1 MGHEIPWASCV
12 TTRTLILYLERIGKD
27 TDIEYQEILSGVG
40 YLDKIDDPKGFLKDC
55 NNWVPI
61 HVIRKLCQTAEKVT
75 GNKEATYLA
84 ARDYCLPH
92 QAPPILEVIVK
103 LSNNIEQI
111 MFCSNLWAGGY
122 TNYLKS
128 QCLKPSFSDGSELI
142 YLSRFGL
149 NAEPWLSSIQLLR
162 GVFEGFT
169 KLFDYI
175 EDVFCIEEIS
185 QVKIETIIKE
195 FDNYYVEKGRDK
207 LSVFDSSSKK
217 ELITARRV
225 HLRYDVIT
233 LTNEYPLSPEDLV
246 VYPKNGKVTILSLQ
260 KETNAENW
268 EDENAVYEIV
278 KGGTLHSGSVKYTF
292 QRGKL
297 FNAPY
302 SRYRYKWKL
311 EGVPKE
317 SAERTRMKSEF
328 VPLLFD
334 HLRGLRDIQRW
345 QLLSTVEKE
354 ALALANVNLKTT
366 IQKEFDF
373 FGMIGKGPRM
383 QEMFEQVQTVAQ
395 VDSTILITGETG
407 TGKELLA
414 RAIHQASLRCN
425 QKFLAINCAALP
437 ESLLE
442 AELFGYEKGAF
453 TGAFSR
459 KKGIFETVNGGTLF
473 LDEVG
478 EIPSSMQV
486 KLLRVLEEQEIQ
498 RVGGTETIHIDVRI
512 ISATNEDLK
521 ELVTSGRFRK
531 DLYYR
536 LYVIT
541 FKVPPLRERLDDL
554 ILLVD
559 HYLDLFSRKCKKQ
572 KPVITREAITVLTNY
587 QWPGNIRELK
597 NVIERAVVMDRDK
610 QITPEDIILPEEVQP
625 LPKAKMG
632 EPQLF
637 HESIEGYKR
646 YVIEDALK
654 KSSGN
659 QSKAAQLLGL
669 QRTYLARLIR
679 QLNISVKN

>member
-1 MGHEIPWASCV
+1 MDHETPWANCV
-12 TTRTLILYLERIGKD
+12 TTRTLILYLERIGND
-27 TDIEYQEILSGVG
+27 AAIDYHEILSGIG
-40 YLDKIDDPKGFLKDC
+40 SLDRIEDPKAFLKDY

-61 HVIRKLCQTAEKVT
+61 HVLRKLCQMAEEVT
-75 GNKEATYLA
+75 GNKEVTYLA
-84 ARDYCLPH
+84 AKDYCLPQ

-111 MFCSNLWAGGY
+111 MLYSNLWAGGY

-128 QCLKPSFSDGSELI
+128 QCLKPPVSDGSELI

-149 NAEPWLSSIQLLR
+149 NAEPSLSSIQFLR
-162 GVFEGFT
+162 GLFEGFT

-175 EDVFCIEEIS
+175 EDVSCIEEIS
-185 QVKIETIIKE
+185 QVKIETIVRE
-195 FDNYYVEKGRDK
+195 FGNYYIKKKSDQ
-207 LSVFDSSSKK
+207 LSILESTSKK
-217 ELITARRV
+217 ELVTARKI
-225 HLRYDVIT
+225 HLRYEDNTIT
-233 LTNEYPLSPEDLV
+233 HDYPTPPEDLV
-246 VYPKNGKVTILSLQ
+246 VYPKHGKVTILSLQ

-268 EDENAVYEIV
+268 EEGNAAYEIV
-278 KGGTLHSGSVKYTF
+278 HEGTLHNDLVKYTF
-292 QRGKL
+292 QRGQL

-311 EGVPKE
+311 KGVPRE
-317 SAERTRMKSEF
+317 SPERAVMKSEF
-328 VPLLFD
+328 IPLLFD
-334 HLRGLRDIQRW
+334 HLRGLRETQRC

-354 ALALANVNLKTT
+354 ALALANENLKTT

-373 FGMIGKGPRM
+373 FGMIGKSSRM
-383 QEMFEQVQTVAQ
+383 QELFEQIQTVAQ
-395 VDSTILITGETG
+395 VDSTVLIMGETG

-414 RAIHQASLRCN
+414 RAIHQASLRRS
-425 QKFLAINCAALP
+425 QKLLAINCAALP

-442 AELFGYEKGAF
+442 SELFGHEKGAF
-453 TGAFSR
+453 TGALSQ
-459 KKGIFETVNGGTLF
+459 KKGIFEMANGGTLF

-478 EIPSSMQV
+478 EISSAMQV
-486 KLLRVLEEQEIQ
+486 RLLRVLEEQEIQ
-498 RVGGTETIHIDVRI
+498 RVGGTETISIDVRV
-512 ISATNEDLK
+512 ISATNENLKDL
-521 ELVTSGRFRK
+521 VASGKFRS

-536 LYVIT
+536 IYVIT

-572 KPVITREAITVLTNY
+572 KPVITREALSFLKNY

-597 NVIERAVVMDRDK
+597 NVIERAVVMDRDQ
-610 QITPEDIILPEEVQP
+610 QIAIDDIIIEEDDQS
-625 LPKAKMG
+625 LTKIKID
-632 EPQLF
+632 EPNSF
-637 HESIEGYKR
+637 HDSIESHKR
-646 YVIEDALK
+646 NVIEDALK

-679 QLNISVKN
+679 QLNISAKD

>member
-1 MGHEIPWASCV
+1 MEHEIPWASCV

-27 TDIEYQEILSGVG
+27 TNIEYQEILSGVG
-40 YLDKIDDPKGFLKDC
+40 YLEKIEDPKVFLKDY

-61 HVIRKLCQTAEKVT
+61 HVLRKLCQAAEKVT
-75 GNKEATYLA
+75 GNKEVTYLA

-111 MFCSNLWAGGY
+111 MLYSNLWAGGY

-175 EDVFCIEEIS
+175 EDVSCIEEIS
-185 QVKIETIIKE
+185 QVKIETIIRE
-195 FDNYYVEKGRDK
+195 FGNYHVEKDRDK

-217 ELITARRV
+217 ELVTARRV

-233 LTNEYPLSPEDLV
+233 LAHENPTSPEDLV
-246 VYPKNGKVTILSLQ
+246 VYPKNGKATILSLQ

-278 KGGTLHSGSVKYTF
+278 HEGTLHSGSLKYTF
-292 QRGKL
+292 QRGQF

-302 SRYRYKWKL
+302 SRYRYKWKSK
-311 EGVPKE
+311 PIQKE
-317 SAERTRMKSEF
+317 LPEMSRMKSEF
-328 VPLLFD
+328 VPLLFA
-334 HLRGLRDIQRW
+334 HLRGLRETQRW

-354 ALALANVNLKTT
+354 ALALANENLKTT

-373 FGMIGKGPRM
+373 FGMIGKSSEM
-383 QEMFEQVQTVAQ
+383 QELFEQIQTVAQ
-395 VDSTILITGETG
+395 VDSTVLITGETG

-425 QKFLAINCAALP
+425 QKFLAISCAALP
-437 ESLLE
+437 ESLFE
-442 AELFGYEKGAF
+442 SELFGYEKGAF
-453 TGAFSR
+453 TGALSQ
-459 KKGIFETVNGGTLF
+459 KKGILETANGGTLF

-478 EIPSSMQV
+478 EIPTAMQV

-498 RVGGTETIHIDVRI
+498 RVGGRETIHIDVRI

-521 ELVTSGRFRK
+521 DLVASGRFRS

-541 FKVPPLRERLDDL
+541 FKIPPLRDRLEDL
-554 ILLVD
+554 VLLVD

-572 KPVITREAITVLTNY
+572 KPIITREAITVLTNY

-610 QITPEDIILPEEVQP
+610 QITHEDIILPEDVQP
-625 LPKAKMG
+625 LPKAEMAG
-632 EPQLF
+632 PQLF
-637 HESIEGYKR
+637 HESIEDYKR

-679 QLNISVKN
+679 QLNISEKD

>member
-1 MGHEIPWASCV
+1 MEHEIPWASCV

-40 YLDKIDDPKGFLKDC
+40 YLDRIEDPKVFLKDY
-55 NNWVPI
+55 NNWIPI
-61 HVIRKLCQTAEKVT
+61 HVLRKLCQTAEKVT
-75 GNKEATYLA
+75 GNKEVTYLA

-111 MFCSNLWAGGY
+111 MICSNLWAGGY

-162 GVFEGFT
+162 GFFEGFT

-175 EDVFCIEEIS
+175 EDVSCIEEIS
-185 QVKIETIIKE
+185 QVKIETIIRE
-195 FDNYYVEKGRDK
+195 FGNYHVEKDRDK

-217 ELITARRV
+217 ELVTARRV

-233 LTNEYPLSPEDLV
+233 LAHEYPTSPEDLV
-246 VYPKNGKVTILSLQ
+246 VYPKNGKATILSLQ

-278 KGGTLHSGSVKYTF
+278 HEGTLHSGSLKYTF
-292 QRGKL
+292 QRGQL

-302 SRYRYKWKL
+302 SRYRYNWKSKPIQREL
-311 EGVPKE
+311 PEM
-317 SAERTRMKSEF
+317 SRMKSEF

-334 HLRGLRDIQRW
+334 HLRGLRETQRW

-354 ALALANVNLKTT
+354 ALALANENLKTT
-366 IQKEFDF
+366 IQKEFDC
-373 FGMIGKGPRM
+373 FGMIGKSSVM
-383 QEMFEQVQTVAQ
+383 QELFEQIQTVAQ
-395 VDSTILITGETG
+395 VDSTVLITGETG
-407 TGKELLA
+407 TGKELLS

-425 QKFLAINCAALP
+425 QKFLAISCAALP
-437 ESLLE
+437 ESLFE
-442 AELFGYEKGAF
+442 SELFGYEKGAF
-453 TGAFSR
+453 TGALSQ
-459 KKGIFETVNGGTLF
+459 KKGILETANGGTLF

-478 EIPSSMQV
+478 EIPTAMQV

-498 RVGGTETIHIDVRI
+498 RVGGRETIHIDVRI

-521 ELVTSGRFRK
+521 DLVASGKFRS

-541 FKVPPLRERLDDL
+541 FKIPPLRERLEDL
-554 ILLVD
+554 VLLVD

-610 QITPEDIILPEEVQP
+610 QITPEDIILQEDVQP
-625 LPKAKMG
+625 LPKAEMAG
-632 EPQLF
+632 PQLF
-637 HESIEGYKR
+637 HESIEDYKR

-679 QLNISVKN
+679 QLNISEKD

>member
-1 MGHEIPWASCV
+1 MDYETPWASCV
-12 TTRTLILYLERIGKD
+12 TTMTLILYLERIGKE

-40 YLDKIDDPKGFLKDC
+40 DLDKIEDPKAFLKDY

-61 HVIRKLCQTAEKVT
+61 HVLRKLCQMAERVT
-75 GNKEATYLA
+75 GNKEVTYLA

-122 TNYLKS
+122 TNYLQS
-128 QCLKPSFSDGSELI
+128 QCLKPSVSDGSELI

-175 EDVFCIEEIS
+175 EDVSCIEEIS
-185 QVKIETIIKE
+185 QVKIETVIKE
-195 FDNYYVEKGRDK
+195 FGNYYVERDRDK

-217 ELITARRV
+217 ELVTARRV
-225 HLRYDVIT
+225 YLRYDVIT
-233 LTNEYPLSPEDLV
+233 LAHEYPTSSEDLV

-260 KETNAENW
+260 KETNPDNKK
-268 EDENAVYEIV
+268 DENAVYEIV
-278 KGGTLHSGSVKYTF
+278 QGGTLHSGPVKYTF
-292 QRGKL
+292 QSGRF

-302 SRYRYKWKL
+302 SRYRYKWKMK
-311 EGVPKE
+311 GVPEE
-317 SAERTRMKSEF
+317 SPERALMKSEF
-328 VPLLFD
+328 IPLLFN
-334 HLRGLRDIQRW
+334 HLRGLRETQRW
-345 QLLSTVEKE
+345 QLLSTIKKE

-373 FGMIGKGPRM
+373 FGMIGKAPRM
-383 QEMFEQVQTVAQ
+383 QELFEQIQTVAR
-395 VDSTILITGETG
+395 VDSTVLIMGETG

-414 RAIHQASLRCN
+414 RAIHQASLRFD

-453 TGAFSR
+453 TGALSQ
-459 KKGIFETVNGGTLF
+459 KKGILETVNGGTLF

-498 RVGGTETIHIDVRI
+498 RVGGREIIHIDVRI

-521 ELVTSGRFRK
+521 DLVTSGRFRS

-541 FKVPPLRERLDDL
+541 FEIPPLRERLEDL
-554 ILLVD
+554 VLLVD
-559 HYLDLFSRKCKKQ
+559 HYLDFFSRKCKKQ

-587 QWPGNIRELK
+587 KWPGNIRELK
-597 NVIERAVVMDRDK
+597 NVIERAVVMDQDQ
-610 QITPEDIILPEEVQP
+610 QITIDDIIIEEEDQSLTKTKIVKP
-625 LPKAKMG
+625 HS
-632 EPQLF
+632 F
-637 HESIEGYKR
+637 HDSIESYKR
-646 YVIEDALK
+646 HVIEDALK
-654 KSSGN
+654 KSNGN

-669 QRTYLARLIR
+669 QRTYLARLIK
-679 QLNISVKN
+679 QLNIS